1 MTTKELICAE
11 IKKLQDIFVETAKG
25 IETEDEATVYSMC
38 AVEFGDELLAFLDT
52 LPDEPVTDCH
62 DLNQSSP
69 LSNLPRHIA
78 DEAEDHSGSYKRI
91 YRRMDETE
99 RWRREHPDEYEKQ
112 LNDLLSTSNLA
123 EAAEKSWVDYEYR
136 EDPRG
141 LYSSCYIDGFIAG
154 AELQKRKMMEGAV
167 EEEVQEVY
175 RDDDGIHCCV
185 SVGTGYKP
193 GAIVYVIT
201 IPKEDKKNEQ
211 ATSLLKDSA
220 RILSG
225 H

>member
-1 MTTKELICAE
+1 MTTKELIRDEVKRLFEKYKALEHTAE
-11 IKKLQDIFVETAKG
+11 HDMDNYNDEDIYFYQGKRKVCSE
-25 IETEDEATVYSMC
+25 ILS
-38 AVEFGDELLAFLDT
+38 FLDT

-167 EEEVQEVY
+167 EGVVWWQVGKNISIRVLKGACKYLEQ
-175 RDDDGIHCCV
+175 DDLPYNVRI
-185 SVGTGYKP
+185 
-193 GAIVYVIT
+193 IIL
-201 IPKEDKKNEQ
+201 PKEGEQ
-211 ATSLLKDSA
+211 
-220 RILSG
+220 
-225 H
+225 